1 MKKAKVLD
9 YTGGISFSEIY
20 GISMTKDKDFDGYFG
35 FMMPDDF
42 MCPRIEINDFI
53 IARAQSEVK
62 NGEIAVLTT
71 KEEKIFCGRLTKK
84 SNGMILIPYSVDR
97 DALFFSHEEMSEL
110 SLRVI
115 GKVVEARH
123 FYK

>member
-1 MKKAKVLD
+1 MKKAEVLD
-9 YTGGISFSEIY
+9 FTGGISFSEIY
-20 GISMTKDKDFDGYFG
+20 GISITKNKNFDGYFG

-42 MCPRIEINDFI
+42 MCPRIEINDFV

-84 SNGMILIPYSVDR
+84 SNGLYLMPYDFDR
-97 DALFFSHEEMSEL
+97 DFLFFSNEEISKL
-110 SLRVI
+110 SLKII

-123 FYK
+123 FY